1 MVFKYEDIKGDLSDD
16 IESISLTPY
25 AVKFPEESG
34 RMNNDFKQAG
44 EEFTIYLNN

>member
-1 MVFKYEDIKGDLSDD
+1 MT
-16 IESISLTPY
+16 LTPY

-44 EEFTIYLNN
+44 EEFTIYLNNQHRDFIKNYDIR